1 MCGHNTFM
9 NRLHVRYLTLMANWS
24 STVSVAR
31 VDRKASFVCLD
42 FDIRGFPLW
51 GSHIGRFFTQMGRA
65 SNAAREKTG
74 STLGNGK
81 VCTQFLRSWFLSA
94 TKSHFIYASLRSL
107 YRLMSASPAIA
118 HLVRAPA
125 QLGRPKAHQMPGCLA
140 VSQVRLQAKRAD
152 QR

>member
-1 MCGHNTFM
+1 MAIYSGFSHWKWWFSKVMLVYQRVYYFTGIWPYATDVKTSCWTVLCGHNTFM
-9 NRLHVRYLTLMANWS
+9 NRLHVHYLTPMANWS

-81 VCTQFLRSWFLSA
+81 VCTQFRRYSKVLVSFRNQ
-94 TKSHFIYASLRSL
+94 RSL
-107 YRLMSASPAIA
+107 YLRL
-118 HLVRAPA
+118 
-125 QLGRPKAHQMPGCLA
+125 K
-140 VSQVRLQAKRAD
+140 
-152 QR
+152 